1 MRVGLFG
8 GSFDPIHRGHI
19 EPVQEARLA
28 LGLER
33 VVFLPTARPP
43 HKPGHRLAPALARYA
58 MTELALLDEEG
69 VEVSTVEL
77 TRDQPAY
84 TIDSL
89 EHFGRIHGD
98 DQVTLLM
105 GSDSLAHIE
114 SWRRWREIV
123 GRYGIGVLTRPG
135 TDRAE
140 VRDRLPEEVLEA
152 EAAGRIQWVTNT
164 PIEVSSSEVRRRLT
178 AAGDLPSGWVPEL
191 VLKYL
196 RKYPN
201 LYA

>member
-19 EPVQEARLA
+19 EPVREARATLS
-28 LGLER
+28 LER

-43 HKPGHRLAPALARYA
+43 HKPDHGFAPALARYA
-58 MTELALLDEEG
+58 MTELALLEENG
-69 VEVSTVEL
+69 LEVSALEL
-77 TRDQPAY
+77 TPDRPAY

-89 EHFGRIHGD
+89 EQFGRVCGD
-98 DQVTLLM
+98 DQLTLLV
-105 GSDSLAHIE
+105 GSDSLARLH
-114 SWRRWREIV
+114 SWRRWRDIV
-123 GRYGIGVLTRPG
+123 SRYEIGVLTRAG
-135 TDRAE
+135 ADRGE
-140 VRDRLPEEVLEA
+140 LRDRLPREITDA
-152 EAAGRIQWVTNT
+152 EAAGRLRWVANT
-164 PIEVSSSEVRRRLT
+164 PIEASSTELRRCL
-178 AAGDLPSGWVPEL
+178 AAGDDPPSGWLPEL